1 MISKIYKDVYELRL
15 AQLNMRRAQ
24 CITLEI
30 ARIMDD
36 ECIDILLMQKP
47 YNPRGKYIE
56 FIEFGRR
63 VLVVSGGI
71 YFQCSDS
78 IEPYI
83 RKIEEITSIL
93 PEEKLIISADV
104 NARSPLWHC
113 HYADTRGEEIEL
125 ALASRDHPPLLHSG
139 ASTIDI

>member
-1 MISKIYKDVYELRL
+1 MISKTYNDVYELRL

-30 ARIMDD
+30 ARIKDD
-36 ECIDILLMQKP
+36 ECIDILLMQEL
-47 YNPRGKYIE
+47 YNPRGK

-63 VLVVSGGI
+63 VLVISGGI

-93 PEEKLIISADV
+93 PGEKLIISADV
-104 NARSPLWHC
+104 NARSPLRHC
-113 HYADTRGEEIEL
+113 HYADTRGEKIEL
-125 ALASRDHPPLLHSG
+125 ALASRDRPPTSAPGRL
-139 ASTIDI
+139 DY

>member
-36 ECIDILLMQKP
+36 ECIDILLMQEP
-47 YNPRGKYIE
+47 YNPRGK

-63 VLVVSGGI
+63 VLVISGGI

-113 HYADTRGEEIEL
+113 HHADIRDEEIEL
-125 ALASRDHPPLLHSG
+125 VLASRDYPPLPPRPL
-139 ASTIDI
+139 I